1 MQKSVYYWSPFLSK
15 IATIDA
21 VINSAY
27 SLTRYSKK
35 YNCSIINAIGEF
47 NSYSSELLNKKINL
61 INLNNL
67 DLYKYLPNKGIL
79 GSRLSF
85 IIIFIISFV
94 KLKKLLK
101 ENKPDYLIIHLITS
115 LPLFLNFIFNFKT
128 KIILRISGYPKLNFI
143 RKFFWR
149 ILLKKVYKITC
160 PTNQTKE
167 FIIKENLAVNKKIDV
182 LHDPI
187 IIVKKI
193 NKMRKDKNIEYFGK
207 YIFAAGRLTKQKNF
221 KFLIKSFR
229 EISSKFNSLNLVIAG
244 EGEEEYYLK
253 KIVKK
258 YKIQNKVFFIGHQN
272 NIYKFFNNC
281 ECFVLTSLWE
291 DPGFVII
298 EAAFCRANIIS
309 SNCLNGPKDFFDD
322 KRIGY
327 VFDVNNNIEFIKLL
341 EVVLNDRE
349 LKNYKNK
356 KILFRRTKDY
366 TIFKHFQKLNYFL
379 SS

>member
-1 MQKSVYYWSPFLSK
+1 M
-15 IATIDA
+15 
-21 VINSAY
+21 Y
-27 SLTRYSKK
+27 SLPFKK

-47 NSYSSELLNKKINL
+47 NSYSSELLKKKINL

-85 IIIFIISFV
+85 IIIFIISFF

-101 ENKPDYLIIHLITS
+101 ENNPDYLIIHLITS

-128 KIILRISGYPKLNFI
+128 KIIFRISGYPKLNFI

-167 FIIKENLAVNKKIDV
+167 FIIKENLAVNKKIVV

-193 NKMRKDKNIEYFGK
+193 NKMRKEKNIEYFGK

-229 EISSKFNSLNLVIAG
+229 EISSKFNYLNLVIAG

-258 YKIQNKVFFIGHQN
+258 YKIQNKVFFVGHQN

-327 VFDVNNNIEFIKLL
+327 VFDVNNNKEFIKLL
-341 EVVLNDRE
+341 EVVLNDKE

-366 TIFKHFQKLNYFL
+366 TILKHFQKLNYFL

>member
-47 NSYSSELLNKKINL
+47 NSYSSELLKKKINL

-85 IIIFIISFV
+85 IIIFIISFF

-101 ENKPDYLIIHLITS
+101 ENNPDYLIIHLITS

-128 KIILRISGYPKLNFI
+128 KIIFRISGYPKLNFI

-167 FIIKENLAVNKKIDV
+167 FIIKENLAVNKKIVV

-193 NKMRKDKNIEYFGK
+193 NKMRKEKNIEYFGK

-229 EISSKFNSLNLVIAG
+229 EISSKFNYLNLVIAG

-258 YKIQNKVFFIGHQN
+258 YKIQNKVFFVGHQN

-327 VFDVNNNIEFIKLL
+327 VFDVNNNKEFIKLL
-341 EVVLNDRE
+341 EVVLNDKE

-366 TIFKHFQKLNYFL
+366 TILKHFQKLNYFL